1 MRSFLTL
8 TIGKTTFDLD
18 YAEAILADGS
28 TGIVCRLTKPNGTVY
43 EVAPTHDAVE
53 GCKVGLA
60 CSCPKFEHRH
70 RGSGS
75 SGCKHIV
82 HLTRWRLMP
91 AVPVEISHAP
101 GPSSPER
108 VYGEYFQKPQEL
120 TTRSFPLMRLRPAEF

>member
-43 EVAPTHDAVE
+43 EVAPTHDSVE
-53 GCKVGLA
+53 SCKVGLV
-60 CSCPKFEHRH
+60 CSCPTFERRH

-75 SGCKHIV
+75 AGCKHIV

-91 AVPVEISHAP
+91 AAPVVISHAP
-101 GPSSPER
+101 GPRLQER
-108 VYGEYFQKPQEL
+108 AYGKHLERPQ
-120 TTRSFPLMRLRPAEF
+120 

>member
-8 TIGKTTFDLD
+8 TIGKKTFDLE

-53 GCKVGLA
+53 GCEVGLA
-60 CSCPKFEHRH
+60 CTCPNFEHRH

-75 SGCKHIV
+75 AGCKHIV

-91 AVPVEISHAP
+91 AVTVDIAHAP
-101 GPSSPER
+101 GPGPYER
-108 VYGEYFQKPQEL
+108 AYGKYFERSQEVTSHL
-120 TTRSFPLMRLRPAEF
+120 VPLMRLRPSD

>member
-8 TIGKTTFDLD
+8 TIGKTTFDLE

-43 EVAPTHDAVE
+43 EVAPTHDSVE

-60 CSCPKFEHRH
+60 CSCPTFEHHH

-75 SGCKHIV
+75 AGCKHIF

-91 AVPVEISHAP
+91 AAPVDISHAP
-101 GPSSPER
+101 GPYPCER
-108 VYGEYFQKPQEL
+108 VYGKYFERSQEV
-120 TTRSFPLMRLRPAEF
+120 TSHSVPLMRLRPSD